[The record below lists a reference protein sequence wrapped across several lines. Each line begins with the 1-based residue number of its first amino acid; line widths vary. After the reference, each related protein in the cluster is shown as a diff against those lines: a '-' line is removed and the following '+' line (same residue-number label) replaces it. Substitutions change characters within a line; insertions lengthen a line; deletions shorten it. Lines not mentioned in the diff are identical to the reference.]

1 MSDTVL
7 EEQQPLDVK
16 HTGGFDTF
24 WPLVL
29 KNALLTILT
38 LTFYRFWARTHV
50 RRYLWRYTRF
60 LDEPFEYTGTGKE
73 LFLGFL
79 LVLVVFILP
88 VVLLQV
94 VISLLSGTGESNQFL
109 DGSIGIVILF
119 LVGFAGYRAQRYRL
133 SRTLWRGIRGSMDGS
148 AALYGLLYLGFT
160 ILNAVTLGLTYPISR
175 FALFKI
181 RVADITIGDGS
192 PRVTGSFGALYP
204 RFLIAWLLI
213 ILLLGGALA
222 LFFMLVIGS
231 AAESVQEMTAQIY
244 LAALFSK
251 TVLLILVPVLVVYFL
266 ILSFYRAREFGWMAS
281 CVQYQGLRFA
291 LETSTASLF
300 GLLFGN
306 FLITI
311 ATLGLGYPFAQ
322 LRAARYFCGRL
333 AVTGSL
339 DVEAIRQSAAK
350 QPAIGEGLAD
360 AFDLGAV

>member
-1 MSDTVL
+1 MSDTTLVSP
-7 EEQQPLDVK
+7 QPLDVK
-16 HTGGFDTF
+16 HSGGFDTL

-50 RRYLWRYTRF
+50 RRYLWRHTRF

-79 LVLVVFILP
+79 LVLFVFIIP
-88 VVLLQV
+88 VVALQLV
-94 VISLLSGTGESNQFL
+94 VSLMSSTGWSSQFL
-109 DGSIGIVILF
+109 DGFIGIVILF
-119 LVGFAGYRAQRYRL
+119 LFGFAGYRAQRYRL

-148 AALYGLLYLGFT
+148 AAIYGLLYLGFT

-175 FALFKI
+175 FALFRI
-181 RVADITIGDGS
+181 RVSDITIGDGS
-192 PRVTGSFGALYP
+192 PRVSGGFGALYP
-204 RFLIAWLLI
+204 RFLLAWLLI

-222 LFFMLVIGS
+222 LFFMLIMAS
-231 AAESVQEMTAQIY
+231 AAEPVQEMTAQTY
-244 LAALFSK
+244 VAALFSR
-251 TVLLILVPVLVVYFL
+251 TVLLIMVPVSIVYFL
-266 ILSFYRAREFGWMAS
+266 ILSFYRAREYGWMAS
-281 CVQYQGLRFA
+281 CIQYQGLRFA
-291 LETSTASLF
+291 LETSTVSLF
-300 GLLFGN
+300 SLLFGN

-322 LRAARYFCGRL
+322 LRAARYFCNRL
-333 AVTGSL
+333 TVVGSL